1 MPNIIIQKLPITK
14 SYRALKNYKQST
26 REISH
31 INLNFE
37 KNVSKDISYAV
48 ENIAGLKSEKIY
60 SGIIEQLT
68 KLPESLFKPLTS
80 TFLGTGI
87 KSISE
92 LQEYRKVLKIICKKN
107 PDAREHINSLRKYI
121 NETPETK
128 EHINN
133 TGKALTKYMLN
144 FLNNKSR
151 QNPRLYM
158 GENNYIDASKK
169 LIDTLKTKSLSEHLD
184 TFLSYISQQ

>member
-1 MPNIIIQKLPITK
+1 MPKIIIQKLPITK

-80 TFLGTGI
+80 TFLGKGI

-92 LQEYRKVLKIICKKN
+92 FQEYRKVLKIICKKN

-133 TGKALTKYMLN
+133 TGKALTKYMLK

>member
-80 TFLGTGI
+80 TFLG
-87 KSISE
+87 KESKAF
-92 LQEYRKVLKIICKKN
+92 QNFKN
-107 PDAREHINSLRKYI
+107 IVK
-121 NETPETK
+121 
-128 EHINN
+128 
-133 TGKALTKYMLN
+133 
-144 FLNNKSR
+144 F
-151 QNPRLYM
+151 
-158 GENNYIDASKK
+158 
-169 LIDTLKTKSLSEHLD
+169 
-184 TFLSYISQQ
+184 